1 MDFSN
6 YLTPVN
12 IAMAVLGLIAVV
24 LLTYRYMY
32 SPPPPPTKET
42 FGSTSPGTL
51 QQLSSSHVPT
61 EEDNEHGDEERKRE
75 MAESDDMTH
84 EQPPL

>member
-12 IAMAVLGLIAVV
+12 IAIAVLGLIAVV

-32 SPPPPPTKET
+32 SPPPTKET

-75 MAESDDMTH
+75 IAESDDMTH

>member
-12 IAMAVLGLIAVV
+12 IAVAVLGLIVAV

-32 SPPPPPTKET
+32 SSPPPTKET

-61 EEDNEHGDEERKRE
+61 EEDAERGTEERKRAI
-75 MAESDDMTH
+75 AESDDMTR

>member
-12 IAMAVLGLIAVV
+12 IAIAVLGLIAVV

-32 SPPPPPTKET
+32 SLPPTKET

-75 MAESDDMTH
+75 IAESDDMTR
-84 EQPPL
+84 EQPSL

>member
-12 IAMAVLGLIAVV
+12 IIIAVLGLISVV
-24 LLTYRYMY
+24 LLTYRFMY

-61 EEDNEHGDEERKRE
+61 EEDNEEHKRT
-75 MAESDDMTH
+75 MAESDDMTR
-84 EQPPL
+84 EQPSL